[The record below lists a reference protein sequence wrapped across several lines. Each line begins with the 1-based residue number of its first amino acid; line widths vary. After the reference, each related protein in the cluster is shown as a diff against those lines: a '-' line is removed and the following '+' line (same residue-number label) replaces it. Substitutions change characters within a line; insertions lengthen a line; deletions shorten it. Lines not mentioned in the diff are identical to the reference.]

1 MKRLKK
7 RLFIKRWSTMNDTP
21 CAFSLLNNEKLIQ
34 YSLNLQVNAL
44 ILISVS
50 TIFIYQMLHNN
61 ILKHRIKGRKFL
73 KMLIAI
79 YICFIKSEFFLL
91 NSVTWRRRT
100 SSDMITEAWDAVT
113 FMSTPLTKSWICA
126 GSMTTIPII
135 STRTL
140 VWYSKM
146 TQSALTANQI
156 VFLECVSFC
165 YFWENQHV
173 YVAWRRISP
182 ANQRFD

>member
-79 YICFIKSEFFLL
+79 YICFIKSEFFLVKL
-91 NSVTWRRRT
+91 RYVE
-100 SSDMITEAWDAVT
+100 EADILWHDHRGVGR
-113 FMSTPLTKSWICA
+113 SHIHVYTPH
-126 GSMTTIPII
+126 
-135 STRTL
+135 
-140 VWYSKM
+140 
-146 TQSALTANQI
+146 QI
-156 VFLECVSFC
+156 VDMCR
-165 YFWENQHV
+165 QHDNDTHN
-173 YVAWRRISP
+173 IH
-182 ANQRFD
+182 